1 MNLLDFG
8 RCRAVSQIRSY
19 LQRKIDDLFMEA
31 KTKLAAHLLIPKG
44 RIVSSAAP
52 TSKRSKAHETHH
64 FSTHKRKVYKS

>member
-1 MNLLDFG
+1 MKLLDFG

-44 RIVSSAAP
+44 RIVS
-52 TSKRSKAHETHH
+52 KRSKAHETHH